1 MRAIKKWAIV
11 LVMVIF
17 CGNIEVY
24 ANESLINTRAVIG
37 EDDRTIVQ
45 DTEIDPYRCIG
56 YLETVFKDGSKIRG
70 TGFLVGD
77 LTVLTVAHNVY
88 KAGTTVSK
96 IMFYPGYNSL
106 KEAADKTP
114 FGSSIGS
121 VVHIQAGYVKAATE
135 RERQNM
141 IMLLLSW
148 NSLLER
154 KQAIFH

>member
-56 YLETVFKDGSKIRG
+56 YLETVFKDGSKMRG

-77 LTVLTVAHNVY
+77 STV
-88 KAGTTVSK
+88 
-96 IMFYPGYNSL
+96 
-106 KEAADKTP
+106 
-114 FGSSIGS
+114 
-121 VVHIQAGYVKAATE
+121 
-135 RERQNM
+135 
-141 IMLLLSW
+141 
-148 NSLLER
+148 
-154 KQAIFH
+154 